1 MHPVLLQL
9 GAEHRDMGSLLT
21 LLRRQRSLLAD
32 PLASN
37 IGLLVDA
44 LYYLTSFPDVTHH
57 PLEDRIAERLLH
69 KLAIDPDLVREHE
82 TQHDRLGRQGQ
93 DLLRDL
99 EGAAREESMS
109 RELVA
114 ANICLYVERL
124 RHNMAFEELV
134 LFPAAARH
142 LDDQDWRAIAAGAAR
157 AAPDPL
163 FDPQVQHR
171 FQQLRNAI
179 TLEAVGTEADPGD
192 AFCKHAG

>member
-32 PLASN
+32 PLAAN

-44 LYYLTSFPDVTHH
+44 LYYLKSFPDVTHH
-57 PLEDRIAERLLH
+57 PLEDHIAERLLQER
-69 KLAIDPDLVREHE
+69 AIDPDLVRELE
-82 TQHDRLGRQGQ
+82 TQHVRLGHQGL

-99 EGAAREESMS
+99 EGAARRESMS

-114 ANICLYVERL
+114 TNICLYVERL
-124 RHNMAFEELV
+124 RHNMPVEELV

-142 LDDQDWRAIAAGAAR
+142 LDDQDWRAIAADAAS

-171 FQQLRNAI
+171 FQQLRDAF